1 MTKATK
7 ELAMTRSRVRVLALL
22 RAKNRGPSIRA
33 MCASR
38 GGVTTNAVHEVLR
51 EARAAG
57 LAETD
62 GKAGGWHLT
71 PHGEKVVRM
80 FEAVL
85 SEVDAMGPK

>member
-1 MTKATK
+1 MKTNP
-7 ELAMTRSRVRVLALL
+7 LNMTRRRVKVLSLL
-22 RAKNRGPSIRA
+22 RAKNRGPSVRD
-33 MCASR
+33 MCEAL
-38 GGVTTNAVHEVLR
+38 GGCTTNAVHEVLR

-71 PHGEKVVRM
+71 PHGETVVRM

-85 SEVDAMGPK
+85 SEVDAMGQK